1 VLSLW
6 ALFGLVAG
14 ASLVGVGATASAQ
27 ELSIPVMVQTR
38 PAIPGARFALDGTE
52 FVANQHGL
60 AVTTVAAPGTY
71 ELAVSSPTIEVEG
84 ASHSFSVWTGGE
96 RVSSRP
102 LAVDSFTLL
111 EAGFDTIRAVSF
123 GFTDQDGTPIE
134 SDRIDH
140 ATIVE
145 TDGDTRYRIKGGQP
159 ASVIASRAVPT
170 NTGITLLPVS
180 YRLIEAVVDGRPVS
194 GMESAFEV
202 GVDSAVSI
210 PVAVPAE
217 PGDQPAEATDE
228 VVAPNSP
235 PTESSSRSLGVVA
248 WGVFLAILSSLLI
261 VLAGA
266 ALQRRWPDSGRL
278 LRGVGSGLVERIVGG
293 PATPTE
299 KAKWA
304 RADVVARALRRLQK
318 KLAGQRSRLS
328 TMTWPARHQTDRADD
343 AAAPIQGETEEAE
356 RPIAGNQNLR
366 VHMIS
371 GRIIDG
377 WTGPISQPGDDEV
390 LHLVRVQH
398 VYDRDGDEV
407 ASTPLDMFLVRSQ
420 IARIE
425 HIDASTAPPPST
437 GPTADV
443 VRLEE
448 NQLRKQ
454 DAPAEETVDLRTS
467 SSKKGTKSRKSKGR
481 SA

>member
-1 VLSLW
+1 MLSLW
-6 ALFGLVAG
+6 ALIGLAAG

-38 PAIPGARFALDGTE
+38 PAIAGARFALDGTE

-84 ASHSFSVWTGGE
+84 ASYSFSVWTGGE

-102 LAVDSFTLL
+102 LEVDSFTLL

-123 GFTDQDGTPIE
+123 GFTDQDGAAIE

-145 TDGDTRYRIKGGQP
+145 SEGDTRYRINGGQP
-159 ASVIASRAVPT
+159 ASVMASRAVPT
-170 NTGITLLPVS
+170 NTGVTLLPVS
-180 YRLIEAVVDGRPVS
+180 YSLIEAVVDGRPVS
-194 GMESAFEV
+194 GMESAIEV
-202 GVDSAVSI
+202 GLDSTVSI

-217 PGDQPAEATDE
+217 FGDQPADARDE
-228 VVAPNSP
+228 VVGPNSSP
-235 PTESSSRSLGVVA
+235 IESNSRSLDVVA

-266 ALQRRWPDSGRL
+266 WLQRRWPDSGRV
-278 LRGVGSGLVERIVGG
+278 LRDVGSGLVERIVGA

-299 KAKWA
+299 KAKRA
-304 RADVVARALRRLQK
+304 RADVLAKALRRIQE
-318 KLAGQRSRLS
+318 KLAGHRSRL
-328 TMTWPARHQTDRADD
+328 TTKTWPARHQTGQAGD
-343 AAAPIQGETEEAE
+343 AAPLILGETDEAE
-356 RPIAGNQNLR
+356 WPIAGNQYLR
-366 VHMIS
+366 VHMGN

-377 WTGPISQPGDDEV
+377 WTGPTSQPVDDQV
-390 LHLVRVQH
+390 LQLVRVQH

-407 ASTPLDMFLVRSQ
+407 ASTPLDIFLVRSQ

-425 HIDASTAPPPST
+425 YIDTSAAPPPST

-454 DAPAEETVDLRTS
+454 DAPAKETVDLRTPT
-467 SSKKGTKSRKSKGR
+467 SKKGMKSRKSKGR

>member
-1 VLSLW
+1 MLSLW

-14 ASLVGVGATASAQ
+14 ASLVGVAATASAQ

-52 FVANQHGL
+52 FVADQHGL

-84 ASHSFSVWTGGE
+84 ASYSFSVWTGGE

-102 LAVDSFTLL
+102 LEVDSFTML

-123 GFTDQDGTPIE
+123 GFTDQDGTTIE

-145 TDGDTRYRIKGGQP
+145 SDGDTRYRINGGQP
-159 ASVIASRAVPT
+159 ASVMASRAVPT
-170 NTGITLLPVS
+170 NTGVTLLPVS

-202 GVDSAVSI
+202 VDSAVSV
-210 PVAVPAE
+210 PVAVPAK
-217 PGDQPAEATDE
+217 PGDQPAEARDE
-228 VVAPNSP
+228 VVAPNSSP
-235 PTESSSRSLGVVA
+235 SESNSRSLGVVA
-248 WGVFLAILSSLLI
+248 WGVFLAILSSLFI

-266 ALQRRWPDSGRL
+266 WLQRRWPDSGRL
-278 LRGVGSGLVERIVGG
+278 LRDVGNGLVERIRGG
-293 PATPTE
+293 PATPRE
-299 KAKWA
+299 KAKGA
-304 RADVVARALRRLQK
+304 PADVLAKALRRLQE
-318 KLAGQRSRLS
+318 KLAGHRSRLT
-328 TMTWPARHQTDRADD
+328 TMTWPARHQTGQAGDAD
-343 AAAPIQGETEEAE
+343 AIILGETEEAE
-356 RPIAGNQNLR
+356 WPIAGNQYLR
-366 VHMIS
+366 VHMGN

-377 WTGPISQPGDDEV
+377 WTGPISQPVDDQV

-398 VYDRDGDEV
+398 VYDREGDEV
-407 ASTPLDMFLVRSQ
+407 ASTPLDMFLVRSR

-425 HIDASTAPPPST
+425 YIDTSTAPPPST

-448 NQLRKQ
+448 GQLGKH
-454 DAPAEETVDLRTS
+454 DAPDKETVDLRTP
-467 SSKKGTKSRKSKGR
+467 SSKKGMKSRKSKGR